1 MEIGA
6 IGNESFLQGVRP
18 PSSSVTADQVRVAD
32 LAKTTNPQ
40 LSPRAT
46 PLEKSLSAGDLP
58 SPAQGKLN
66 QARSHCMS
74 FAVRLCAREGDG
86 ILRDSHTIQRG
97 ATSKKTEHLALSVF
111 T

>member
-1 MEIGA
+1 MGIGA
-6 IGNESFLQGVRP
+6 IGNESFLQGLRP
-18 PSSSVTADQVRVAD
+18 PSPSVTADQVRIAD

-86 ILRDSHTIQRG
+86 ILQGSHTVQRE
-97 ATSKKTEHLALSVF
+97 ALSQKVEHLARSVF